1 MYTSFIPYIDKIQ
14 MFNVKSDDA
23 WIVTYP
29 KCGTTWMAELMWLL
43 RNNLDYEG
51 ARADLYSRIP
61 FLE

>member
-1 MYTSFIPYIDKIQ
+1 

-29 KCGTTWMAELMWLL
+29 KCGTTWMAELIWLL
-43 RNNLDYEG
+43 WNNLDYEG